1 MVETSDEQSSSYQLR
16 SPAQASN
23 AFRSGDPATNQNPY
37 ALNDNAA
44 HHGRY
49 ATAWG
54 GLRLS
59 SASLRDD
66 SITIDAL
73 PSCDLS
79 EKPPAA
85 SPPPA
90 PPPDKMVQGEAS
102 PSIDAAQ
109 KQNIFTRFYRDCKAI
124 LLASWINM
132 LLVFVPVAI
141 AVEIAHVNP
150 TIVFAFNAIAII
162 PLAGLLSYATQS
174 VASELGDTIG
184 ALMNVTFGNA
194 VELIIFI
201 ALVKNE
207 IRIVQASL
215 LGSILA
221 NLLLILGMCFLYGG
235 LRFREQVSYLKTRKK
250 DPADENRFTIIL
262 LLVYVLYLLFQLK
275 SHAYLYQST
284 PQHVIDEESH
294 PGLLADMLHSSGSSS
309 SSNSSSSSDSGGSSK
324 SHSTAKRI
332 KRALRGR
339 RRRKSSASSKDTGS
353 VPSILHT
360 PSANTFSTG
369 IQNGDPI
376 AVAVQDASSESIAQ
390 HLGIIASGDE
400 ADTDG
405 ESRIASQ
412 KNTDKTI
419 KSRDFEKGTRISTPK
434 MSRSTSGKKA
444 KKASRS
450 SEQLRVD
457 PEKQIESGQ
466 VDFPRPHAAAP
477 ALSRPGLMFEECPR
491 RTFGKRGITNVLPA
505 MPAMPRMLSSTVFST
520 ANATGPPTV
529 GPSMTAAT
537 TNALHRST
545 SLPSRLNRLD
555 GGGPTVTVPQA
566 VSYVRPVTAMHPT
579 FDAKDSE
586 HAKKHLSRTSAIL
599 LLLTS
604 TALVAV
610 CAEFLVGSINYLV
623 TNTSVKEEFIGLIV
637 LPIVGNAAEHITA
650 VVVAGKN
657 KMDLAI
663 GVAVGSSIQ
672 IALFVTP
679 VIVLLGWGLQKDM
692 SLYFSLFETI
702 SLFVSAFII
711 NFLILDGRTNYL
723 EGALLIAA
731 YVIIGL
737 AAFFYPDSSQQSPI
751 GGAEDAARMAM
762 RMF

>member
-23 AFRSGDPATNQNPY
+23 AFCSGDPATNQNPY
-37 ALNDNAA
+37 ALNDNAT
-44 HHGRY
+44 HHGRN

-141 AVEIAHVNP
+141 AVEIAHINP

-235 LRFREQVSYLKTRKK
+235 LRFREQ
-250 DPADENRFTIIL
+250 IL

-309 SSNSSSSSDSGGSSK
+309 SSSSSSSSDSGGSSK

-353 VPSILHT
+353 APSILHT

-390 HLGIIASGDE
+390 HLENIASGDE

-419 KSRDFEKGTRISTPK
+419 KSRDFEKGTRISTAK

-450 SEQLRVD
+450 SEQLRVVS
-457 PEKQIESGQ
+457 EKQIESGQ
-466 VDFPRPHAAAP
+466 VDFPRPDAAAP

-555 GGGPTVTVPQA
+555 GAGPTVTVPQA

-751 GGAEDAARMAM
+751 GGAEDAARMLM